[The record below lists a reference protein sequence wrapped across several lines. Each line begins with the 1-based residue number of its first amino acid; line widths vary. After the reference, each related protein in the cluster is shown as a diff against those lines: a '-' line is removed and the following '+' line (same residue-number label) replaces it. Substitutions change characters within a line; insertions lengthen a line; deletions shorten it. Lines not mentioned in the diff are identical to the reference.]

1 MLLGAGPGG
10 TWHDVLT
17 VVFAVTEN
25 FKTLVWHV
33 ADGGGRSP
41 ALKDRLRALGQHRG
55 LVEERP
61 EFCATVSSLSKTTY
75 CDVGWVAPAARRQLI
90 QLLSRP
96 GAEGD
101 VVLGLF
107 PEQRSQIAV
116 KWGRASLGLLWLWTN
131 RFGRE
136 QPSIN
141 EKAASSVI
149 LAWLSTTV
157 KLGGVSVSIIPTE
170 DAGRLLWFVEAREID
185 RIGQALESTT
195 SIDWLSALDDLTRLW
210 WLGLA

>member
-1 MLLGAGPGG
+1 M
-10 TWHDVLT
+10 
-17 VVFAVTEN
+17 
-25 FKTLVWHV
+25 
-33 ADGGGRSP
+33 
-41 ALKDRLRALGQHRG
+41 
-55 LVEERP
+55 
-61 EFCATVSSLSKTTY
+61 
-75 CDVGWVAPAARRQLI
+75 
-90 QLLSRP
+90 
-96 GAEGD
+96 
-101 VVLGLF
+101 
-107 PEQRSQIAV
+107 
-116 KWGRASLGLLWLWTN
+116 GLLWLWTN

-170 DAGRLLWFVEAREID
+170 DAGRLLWFVGEAREID